1 MFSAP
6 KSIRLALVNKVQL
19 RTSLGLKKSL
29 RERAKI
35 KKIFVAGGGGGQAWC
50 LFNQYWSVI
59 EGKGT

>member
-35 KKIFVAGGGGGQAWC
+35 KQIFVAGGGGGGRHGAYSINIG
-50 LFNQYWSVI
+50 L
-59 EGKGT
+59 